1 MCLKNGK
8 FFVYCLNHNTNIWK
22 NKTHLAVDENV
33 FEDCA
38 FERINR
44 FQDCVKWRTSHTVG
58 DLKIENHNKVDSE
71 TNIKRVKRLTI
82 ELYYSKQNWIGLHCS
97 VIIGCPNYLFYVF
110 WFHGNKFFIRIL
122 FTWTR
127 VGCPK
132 VRTRFLLLEFWSELV
147 LSRRLTTDNVKV
159 RRRGLHLPTWN
170 KQHFPTKTNTSRKL
184 LM

>member
-58 DLKIENHNKVDSE
+58 DLKIENHNEVDSE
-71 TNIKRVKRLTI
+71 INIKRVKRLTI
-82 ELYYSKQNWIGLHCS
+82 ELYYSHHNWISLLSNYGL
-97 VIIGCPNYLFYVF
+97 PKLFILCILISL
-110 WFHGNKFFIRIL
+110 KQFFIRIL

-147 LSRRLTTDNVKV
+147 LSRRFTTDNVKV